1 MAMESRAYNNVPPPF
16 PATANTDISPDTGV
30 MLERMPPPPGPPV
43 DPPPPGSALVDEVD
57 KRILVVLRDGRKILG
72 ILRSFDQFSNMVL
85 VDACER
91 VIVGDTFGDVPL
103 GSYIVRG
110 ENLVLLGA
118 VDEAES
124 EAGPPGLR
132 RLSADEIRV
141 AEMAEKQSNSLK
153 RTMLARFDFLDDL
166 S

>member
-1 MAMESRAYNNVPPPF
+1 VCVIERLRNKQ
-16 PATANTDISPDTGV
+16 ISHAHRTHKKH
-30 MLERMPPPPGPPV
+30 LN
-43 DPPPPGSALVDEVD
+43 L
-57 KRILVVLRDGRKILG
+57 KRT
-72 ILRSFDQFSNMVL
+72 RSFDQFSNMVL